1 MANGYQK
8 EESEASQFI
17 AFQKWQKSQN
27 LQAPSQQKVPEVKSQ
42 VFQKDQSS
50 IEATLAEIMRQMAEM
65 RAQIQQQHPKPGSSS
80 QADWRN

>member
-1 MANGYQK
+1 VNEVNIEQKNKSYSNSKANGYHK

-42 VFQKDQSS
+42 VFQKDQS
-50 IEATLAEIMRQMAEM
+50 
-65 RAQIQQQHPKPGSSS
+65 
-80 QADWRN
+80 